1 MTTTGTTNPAG
12 GAADRPLRAIES
24 TAFTGVFT
32 REVTL
37 FRRVW
42 PSTTFGSIVEPTI
55 NLIAFGFGF
64 GALVATVQGIP
75 YVQFIGT
82 GVVASAVLFSSVFAG
97 MFDTYV
103 KRFYM
108 KTYDGILA
116 TPVDVPEL
124 FLAEASWIA
133 LKSGVYGCAP
143 LLVAMVFGLPPS
155 WGMLAIPF
163 IGFLTGFGFAF
174 MGMWFSGIVPS
185 IDSFSYVQS
194 ALVTPL
200 LLVSGVF
207 FPLTGF
213 PTWVQT
219 LAEVNPLYHCVELV
233 RHAVFGWEP
242 LNDLGSVLVLLAFA
256 AVMGLLAIRVLR
268 RKLID

>member
-1 MTTTGTTNPAG
+1 MALTTTNDA
-12 GAADRPLRAIES
+12 RLRAVEP
-24 TAFTGVFT
+24 TAFAGVFT
-32 REVTL
+32 RETTL

-42 PSTTFGSIVEPTI
+42 RSTTFGSVVEPTI

-64 GALVATVQGIP
+64 GYLVANVQGIP

-82 GVVASAVLFSSVFAG
+82 GTVAAAVLFSSVFAG

-103 KRFYM
+103 KRHYM

-124 FLAEASWIA
+124 FLAEATWIA
-133 LKSGVYGCAP
+133 VKSGIYGCAP
-143 LLVAMVFGLPPS
+143 LLVAMIFGLPPS

-163 IGFLTGFGFAF
+163 IGFLTGLGFAF

-200 LLVSGVF
+200 LLLSGIF
-207 FPLTGF
+207 FPLNGF
-213 PTWVQT
+213 PEWLQK
-219 LAEVNPLYHCVELV
+219 LALLNPLYHCVQLV
-233 RHAVFGWEP
+233 RHACFGWEVT
-242 LNDLGSVLVLLAFA
+242 NDVVDVIALVVFAVL
-256 AVMGLLAIRVLR
+256 MSWLAIRALR